1 MTRDRIGSRGKAG
14 ERDDPAGERDEPAGE
29 RDDPAG
35 RRDDPAG
42 RRDDPGGERA
52 TPEDSLRDLL
62 ERGEVRGE
70 RRLGGLIER
79 LEAHGCIQ
87 TVSPAAGDVPTAAGR
102 AYEPALGSVNVRGV
116 AFDSR
121 QVRGRSVFVA
131 IPGAHADGHDFL
143 TAAAGLGA
151 VVAIVDHPVA
161 EAPLPQIVVDDTRLA
176 LATAAA
182 WWYGDPSHS
191 LGVVGITGTDGKTTT
206 AYMAAAVLEMAGIS
220 TGLITTSAIKIG
232 DVRSANPEHVTTPQ
246 STDLQHAL
254 RAMVE
259 AGNNAAVVETT
270 SHGLALGRVAEIAYD
285 VAIFTNLSHEHLEL
299 HGTFEA
305 YRDAKLSLFRG
316 LTATKPAKALR
327 RRWPR
332 VAIVNLDDRAAAR
345 FQAAALYAG
354 ARTITY
360 GTSPAA
366 AVRAV
371 AVEED
376 SEFLRMD
383 VATARWHGP
392 VDLQVAGRFNV
403 HNALAAIALGEALEL
418 EPDQI
423 RAGLGGLA
431 GVPGRMERVDCGQP
445 FGVIVDYAHS
455 PASLRMVLD
464 LLGPVATGGSGG
476 LIAVFGSAGERD
488 VQKRPMMGRIAGER
502 CRLVVLTDEDPRGED
517 GEKILDEI
525 AAGAEAAGRRRG
537 EDLLCI
543 GDRREAIATAFER
556 ARAGDVVLLAGK
568 GHEQSIIMSDGP
580 RDWDERREAIRA
592 LELLGYRS
600 R

>member
-1 MTRDRIGSRGKAG
+1 MTRDRVGSRGKAG
-14 ERDDPAGERDEPAGE
+14 KRDDPAGKRDDPAGEREGADE
-29 RDDPAG
+29 
-35 RRDDPAG
+35 
-42 RRDDPGGERA
+42 
-52 TPEDSLRDLL
+52 SLRDLL
-62 ERGEVRGE
+62 ERGEFMGE
-70 RRLGGLIER
+70 RRLGELIER
-79 LEAHGCIQ
+79 LEAHGRIQ
-87 TVSPAAGDVPTAAGR
+87 TVSPAAGAVPAAAGR

-116 AFDSR
+116 VFDSR

-131 IPGAHADGHDFL
+131 IPGAHADGHDFV
-143 TAAAGLGA
+143 AAAAELGA

-161 EAPLPQIVVDDTRLA
+161 GAPLPQIVVEDTRRA

-182 WWYGDPSHS
+182 WWYGDPSHA

-206 AYMAAAVLEMAGIS
+206 AYMAAAVLEMAEIS
-220 TGLITTSAIKIG
+220 TGLITTSALKIG
-232 DVRSANPEHVTTPQ
+232 EVRSLNPEHVTTPQ
-246 STDLQHAL
+246 ATDLQRAL
-254 RAMVE
+254 RAMVA
-259 AGNNAAVVETT
+259 AGNEAAVVETT
-270 SHGLALGRVAEIAYD
+270 SHGLALGRVAEVAYD

-316 LTATKPAKALR
+316 LAATDPGKALS

-332 VAIVNLDDRAAAR
+332 TAIVNLDDRAAAR

-360 GTSPAA
+360 GTSAGA

-376 SEFLRMD
+376 SESLRVD
-383 VATARWHGP
+383 VATARWHGR
-392 VDLQVAGRFNV
+392 VTLQVAGRFNV
-403 HNALAAIALGEALEL
+403 HNALAAVALGEALDL

-423 RAGLGGLA
+423 RAGLNGLA

-445 FGVIVDYAHS
+445 FRVIVDYAHS
-455 PASLRMVLD
+455 PASLQMVLD
-464 LLGPVATGGSGG
+464 LLDPVAARGGGA

-488 VQKRPMMGRIAGER
+488 VQKRPMMGRIAAKR

-517 GEKILDEI
+517 GQKILDEI
-525 AAGAEAAGRRRG
+525 ASGAEAAGKRRG

-543 GDRREAIATAFER
+543 GDRREAIAAAFER
-556 ARAGDVVLLAGK
+556 ARTGDVVLLAGK

-592 LELLGYRS
+592 LESLGYRS